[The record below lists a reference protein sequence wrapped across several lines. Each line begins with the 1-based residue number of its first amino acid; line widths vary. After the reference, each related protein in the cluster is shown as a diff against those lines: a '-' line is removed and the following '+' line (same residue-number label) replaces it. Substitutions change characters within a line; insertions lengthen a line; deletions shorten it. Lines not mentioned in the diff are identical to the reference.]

1 MRMVMVCSRV
11 CLLWFEYLCVVVL
24 YSQKVLGL
32 LWLGLIAVVY
42 FVCDGGCWSWVCG
55 CVVM

>member
-1 MRMVMVCSRV
+1 MVMVCSRV
-11 CLLWFEYLCVVVL
+11 CLLWFGYLCVVVL